1 MDTPSIKQNFE
12 IPIYIL
18 ASKNTRAVNFII
30 DLIVIYF
37 LSLIIYQFLKYIS
50 LNEKYAYY
58 SDWIDT
64 FDSAQVFLFRS
75 LIWFIYYGFTE
86 FFLSRTLAKYFTKT
100 IVVLKNGSEPN
111 FFDIMARTTLRLFP
125 FEQFTFLKGRKPG
138 LHDEY
143 SKTFVVKKAKL
154 EWAKKEFLEIQKIKF
169 N

>member
-1 MDTPSIKQNFE
+1 LETPIKQNFE

-18 ASKNTRAVNFII
+18 ASKNTRAINFII

-37 LSLIIYQFLKYIS
+37 LSLVIYQLSSYTS
-50 LNEKYAYY
+50 LNKKYVHY

-64 FDSAQVFLFRS
+64 FDSAQAFLFRS
-75 LIWFIYYGFTE
+75 LIWFVYYGLTE

-100 IVVLKNGSEPN
+100 IVVLKNGSKPN
-111 FFDIMARTTLRLFP
+111 FFDIMARTILRLFP

-143 SKTFVVKKAKL
+143 SKTFVVKKTKL
-154 EWAKKEFLEIQKIKF
+154 ERAKKEFLDIQKIGF